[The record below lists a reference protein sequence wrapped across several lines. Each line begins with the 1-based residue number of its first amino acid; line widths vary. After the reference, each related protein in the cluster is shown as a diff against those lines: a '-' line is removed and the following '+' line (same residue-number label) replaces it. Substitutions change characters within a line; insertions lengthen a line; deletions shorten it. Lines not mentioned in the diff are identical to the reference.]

1 MLVAQKLASLRWGW
15 IAQWWLVFL
24 AALLPLLLLIDALIG
39 NRLGADP
46 AKTIVDELGTWALI
60 FLWLTLSITP
70 ARRLFNWRK
79 PLLFRRM
86 MGLYAFFYA
95 VLHLASV
102 GTFILGWRAD
112 LIVREVT
119 ERPYVIAGFFAFLLL
134 TPLAVTSTSGW
145 QARLG
150 RKWRS
155 LHRLVYP
162 ASALVLLHFVWLIRA
177 SYAEALYTDC
187 YLHFYWEYVCITPAM
202 GGPDELIF

>member
-1 MLVAQKLASLRWGW
+1 MLVAQKLASLRWRW

-24 AALLPLLLLIDALIG
+24 AALLPLLLLIDAVIG

-60 FLWLTLSITP
+60 FLWLTLAITP

-102 GTFILGWRAD
+102 GTFILGWRTD

-119 ERPYVIAGFFAFLLL
+119 ERPYVIAGFVAFVLLL
-134 TPLAVTSTSGW
+134 PLAVTSTRGW

-177 SYAEALYTDC
+177 SYAEALLYGLLLAFLLGIRL
-187 YLHFYWEYVCITPAM
+187 YYWRNGRTR
-202 GGPDELIF
+202 

>member
-1 MLVAQKLASLRWGW
+1 MLVAQKFSNLRWGS

-24 AALLPLLLLIDALIG
+24 AALLPLVLLVDALLA

-60 FLWLTLSITP
+60 FLWLTLAITP

-86 MGLYAFFYA
+86 LGLYAFFYA
-95 VLHLASV
+95 VLHLVSV

-119 ERPYVIAGFFAFLLL
+119 ERPYVIAGFVAFLLL
-134 TPLAVTSTSGW
+134 MPLAVTSTRGW
-145 QARLG
+145 QTRLG
-150 RKWRS
+150 PKWRS

-162 ASALVLLHFVWLIRA
+162 ASVLVLLHFVWLIRA
-177 SYAEALYTDC
+177 SYAEALLYGLLLAFLLGIRLYYTRN
-187 YLHFYWEYVCITPAM
+187 WRTR
-202 GGPDELIF
+202 

>member
-1 MLVAQKLASLRWGW
+1 VLVAQKLASLRWGW

-24 AALLPLLLLIDALIG
+24 AALLPLLLLIDAVIG

-119 ERPYVIAGFFAFLLL
+119 ERPYVIAGFVAFVLLL
-134 TPLAVTSTSGW
+134 PLAVTSTRGW

-177 SYAEALYTDC
+177 SYAEALLYGLLLAFLLGIRL
-187 YLHFYWEYVCITPAM
+187 YYWRNGRTR
-202 GGPDELIF
+202 